1 MFKKHFGIIIAGAL
15 AGSVTGLMGAGGGMV
30 LIPLLTLLTN
40 LEENEIFP
48 ASVAI
53 ILPVCIVSLIFQKE
67 TIPFI
72 EALPYLAGS
81 AVGGILA
88 GILSRKIPTVWLHR
102 VLGSLI
108 LWGGIRYLC

>member
-48 ASVAI
+48 ASVA
-53 ILPVCIVSLIFQKE
+53 
-67 TIPFI
+67 
-72 EALPYLAGS
+72 
-81 AVGGILA
+81 
-88 GILSRKIPTVWLHR
+88 R
-102 VLGSLI
+102 
-108 LWGGIRYLC
+108 GIRAHTTGGTNVVHIIF